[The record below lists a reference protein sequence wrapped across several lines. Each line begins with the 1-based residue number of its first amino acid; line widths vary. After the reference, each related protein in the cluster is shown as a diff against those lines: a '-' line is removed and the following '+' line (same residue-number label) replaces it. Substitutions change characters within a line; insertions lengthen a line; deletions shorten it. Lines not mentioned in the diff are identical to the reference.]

1 MSDKSQQAERDK
13 ILVGR
18 PLPFSVFGAEGQL
31 LLAEGTIVESDHTRL
46 QLLRNGVY
54 CDAAESPGSSDQ
66 ADAAAEAADAQTP
79 LGVLRR
85 DYAAAGAR
93 RRMALTIAA
102 ANSEETQ
109 TAWVLGVHE
118 RSILLTAPRLPNGSL
133 LPVKVG
139 HGWVCR
145 AFQLTTAFRFRSTVL
160 KVVFEPFPQ
169 VLIEAP
175 QHVEQKAVRSRPRA
189 AVFMPVT
196 IEAPHPFPGVMVDL
210 SVSGGRLAVEEG
222 SPLDHRGQE
231 LSVDLKLEMIDT
243 RFELSLKSRIVVVL
257 GACDARHPR
266 IRFYGVK
273 FEEPN
278 EIERLVLHAY
288 VSGQL
293 ALEGNSLWR
302 LLTAAVPV
310 TGQEKQ

>member
-13 ILVGR
+13 IKVGR

-46 QLLRNGVY
+46 QLLRSGVY
-54 CDAAESPGSSDQ
+54 CDAAETPSQTNEP
-66 ADAAAEAADAQTP
+66 AADSEAPGEQTP
-79 LGVLRR
+79 LSVLRR

-93 RRMALTIAA
+93 RRLALTIAA
-102 ANSEETQ
+102 GDSEETQ
-109 TAWVLGVHE
+109 TAWVLGVHDK
-118 RSILLTAPRLPNGSL
+118 SILLTAPRLPNGSL

-139 HGWVCR
+139 HSWVCR
-145 AFQLTTAFRFRSTVL
+145 AFQLTTAFRFRSNVL

-175 QHVEQKAVRSRPRA
+175 QHVEQRTVRSRPRA

-196 IEAPHPFPGVMVDL
+196 IEAPQAAGGIMVDL
-210 SVSGGRLAVEEG
+210 SVGGGRIAVEQG
-222 SPLDHRGQE
+222 SPLDHRGQA
-231 LSVDLKLEMIDT
+231 LQIDLKLEMIDS
-243 RFELSLKSRIVVVL
+243 RFELSLKSSIVAVL

-266 IRFYGVK
+266 VHFYGIK
-273 FEEPN
+273 FENPN

-293 ALEGNSLWR
+293 ALEANALWR

-310 TGQEKQ
+310 TGKEKQ